1 MELLYTELEK
11 TVRVGCGKGR
21 NQQFSLGHVEIPIRD
36 LSRDV
41 NLKVRGKVTILC
53 QQHRMVRKTKKLD
66 ETMWW
71 RSVDEEERM
80 SEASGL
86 RQTNI

>member
-36 LSRDV
+36 LSRC
-41 NLKVRGKVTILC
+41 KSKSQGKGNNFV
-53 QQHRMVRKTKKLD
+53 
-66 ETMWW
+66 
-71 RSVDEEERM
+71 SVAYD
-80 SEASGL
+80 GL
-86 RQTNI
+86 

>member
-1 MELLYTELEK
+1 MLCTELEK
-11 TVRVGCGKGR
+11 TVRGGCGKGGK
-21 NQQFSLGHVEIPIRD
+21 QQFSLGHVEIPIRD
-36 LSRDV
+36 LGRDV
-41 NLKVRGKVTILC
+41 NLKVRGKVTTLC
-53 QQHRMVRKTKKLD
+53 KQHRTVRKTKKLD
-66 ETMWW
+66 ETMCW